1 MRYLG
6 NTNSNEFHDLT
17 RQNTQC
23 RIAVIQANGRA
34 KAFVPDTL
42 VQAIREGF
50 EPCFYCLGTIADLS
64 LVDAGAPLAAAADLQ
79 GADLGL
85 GKVSLQWTYPEDISL
100 KGIHFDVY
108 SSPDPLDPFR
118 TLRLGLHPALS
129 ATLTGLS
136 EGGQLYFTVVARL
149 GGQQS
154 LPSPLLPL
162 FVQPVQAPVA
172 VTGSTPGGR
181 AGNGLGFPFHIDGL
195 GRVHAEGGDPLLR
208 GKILQLLLT
217 SPGERVNL
225 PEYGTRL
232 RDLVFDPNNDVL
244 AAATEFTVTRALRRF
259 LGEEI
264 HVDKVQVN
272 SNGSELSVD
281 IVYLRKADLSTE
293 RLRVGIPLLR

>member
-6 NTNSNEFHDLT
+6 NKKSNEFHDLT
-17 RQNTQC
+17 RQKTQC
-23 RIAVIQANGRA
+23 RIAVIQAGGQS
-34 KAFVPDTL
+34 KAFVPDTI

-50 EPCFYCLGTIADLS
+50 EPCFYCLGTVADLS
-64 LVDAGAPLAAAADLQ
+64 LVDVGLPLAAAADLR
-79 GADLGL
+79 GADLGH
-85 GKVSLQWTYPEDISL
+85 GNVSLQWTHPDDIAV
-100 KGIHFDVY
+100 KGIRFDVY

-118 TLRLGLHPALS
+118 TLRLAQHPSLS
-129 ATLTGLS
+129 ATLTGFTD
-136 EGGQLYFTVVARL
+136 GGNLYFTVVARL

-154 LPSPLLPL
+154 LPSALLL
-162 FVQPVQAPVA
+162 LYVQPVQAPVA
-172 VTGSTPGGR
+172 VTASTPGGR
-181 AGNGLGFPFHIDGL
+181 AGNGLGFPFRIDGL

-259 LGEEI
+259 LGDEI

-272 SNGSELSVD
+272 SSDSELSVD
-281 IVYLRKADLSTE
+281 IVYLRKSDLSTE
-293 RLRVGIPLLR
+293 RLRVGIPILR